1 MVLGEVSRSWEEGQ
15 GHLLGFNS
23 EESSDDHEARKRVLL
38 GLHGALRS
46 RVSRRCL
53 KMGRFHVKM
62 LILVFANLEISGHG
76 RSCSQLATMV
86 CSKSL
91 HLF

>member
-23 EESSDDHEARKRVLL
+23 EERSDDHERVLL
-38 GLHGALRS
+38 GLPGALRS

>member
-1 MVLGEVSRSWEEGQ
+1 MVLGEVSRCGEEGQ

-23 EESSDDHEARKRVLL
+23 EERSDDHEARKRVLL